1 MVPTDALKHSDQD
14 AFWVTKP
21 DALSV
26 QRVCVRGA
34 EISVLGDFKNEIG
47 VESSLVK

>member
-34 EISVLGDFKNEIG
+34 EFQFWVILKMR
-47 VESSLVK
+47 LV